1 MDKNFIKDNN
11 LNEAVKRF
19 KQIAEYKSP
28 RQSLKQLNEFTFITN
43 SQVDE
48 DDNDDNMQQQQ
59 NADMNQQPQ
68 GMSPEPQNQDGNMNG
83 QMDGNMQPQASE
95 MPQNGMEMSQ
105 DNNAMPQDG
114 GNMQQGDEE
123 MSMGDDDMGFPGVE
137 EDGVE
142 TEEMEPEDEVI
153 DVDEL
158 TQSQETTEFKVDN
171 VDDKLNKVLKII
183 SKFNDAIEAN
193 DQKIEDLKK
202 EFQKR
207 NPTAEETLNLR
218 SLASYPFSERPDEY
232 WKKQQQEHPN
242 YNVISDNDVSTA
254 DEQKEFEIRKGDIDN
269 FNERDIM
276 KSLGES
282 HIKLSDFLQFQKKE
296 VVGKKKLRPLK
307 FSQIF
312 KC

>member
-1 MDKNFIKDNN
+1 MKNNTDLIKQYK
-11 LNEAVKRF
+11 LEEAVKRIQ
-19 KQIAEYKSP
+19 KINEY
-28 RQSLKQLNEFTFITN
+28 TFYDSTM
-43 SQVDE
+43 VE
-48 DDNDDNMQQQQ
+48 DDQDP
-59 NADMNQQPQ
+59 NA
-68 GMSPEPQNQDGNMNG
+68 
-83 QMDGNMQPQASE
+83 MDGDPNGGMPPMDDPNAMGPDPNMMGGDPNGGMPPMGGDPNAMGGEPNMMGGDPNGE
-95 MPQNGMEMSQ
+95 MPPM
-105 DNNAMPQDG
+105 DDPNAMDG
-114 GNMQQGDEE
+114 DPNGEISSMDDPNAMGDEE
-123 MSMGDDDMGFPGVE
+123 GIEDIDM
-137 EDGVE
+137 E
-142 TEEMEPEDEVI
+142 TEQPGDEVI

-282 HIKLSDFLQFQKKE
+282 HIKLSDFLEF
-296 VVGKKKLRPLK
+296 
-307 FSQIF
+307 
-312 KC
+312 

>member
-1 MDKNFIKDNN
+1 MKNNTDLIKQYK
-11 LNEAVKRF
+11 LEEAVKRIQ
-19 KQIAEYKSP
+19 KINEY
-28 RQSLKQLNEFTFITN
+28 TFYDSTM
-43 SQVDE
+43 VE
-48 DDNDDNMQQQQ
+48 DD
-59 NADMNQQPQ
+59 
-68 GMSPEPQNQDGNMNG
+68 QD
-83 QMDGNMQPQASE
+83 P
-95 MPQNGMEMSQ
+95 
-105 DNNAMPQDG
+105 NAMG
-114 GNMQQGDEE
+114 GNPNGGMPPMGGDPNAMGPDPNMMGGDPNGGMAPMDDPNAMGADPNGGMPPMDDPNAMGEDPNAMGADPNGGMPPMDDPNMMGGEDIEDIDMETEQPGDE
-123 MSMGDDDMGFPGVE
+123 V
-137 EDGVE
+137 V
-142 TEEMEPEDEVI
+142 

-158 TQSQETTEFKVDN
+158 TQSQEATEFKVDN

-232 WKKQQQEHPN
+232 WKKQQQDHPN

-269 FNERDIM
+269 FNEREVM

-282 HIKLSDFLQFQKKE
+282 HIKLSDFLQF
-296 VVGKKKLRPLK
+296 
-307 FSQIF
+307 
-312 KC
+312 

>member
-1 MDKNFIKDNN
+1 MKNNTDLIKQYK
-11 LNEAVKRF
+11 LEEAVKRIQ
-19 KQIAEYKSP
+19 KINEY
-28 RQSLKQLNEFTFITN
+28 TFYDSTM
-43 SQVDE
+43 VE
-48 DDNDDNMQQQQ
+48 DD
-59 NADMNQQPQ
+59 
-68 GMSPEPQNQDGNMNG
+68 QD
-83 QMDGNMQPQASE
+83 P
-95 MPQNGMEMSQ
+95 
-105 DNNAMPQDG
+105 NAMG
-114 GNMQQGDEE
+114 GDPNMTGGDPNGG
-123 MSMGDDDMGFPGVE
+123 MPPMGDDPNAMGGDPNGEMAPMNDPNMMGGDPNGAMPPMDDPNMMGGDPNGAMPPMDDPNMMGGE
-137 EDGVE
+137 EDIE
-142 TEEMEPEDEVI
+142 DIDIEEEQPGDEVV

-158 TQSQETTEFKVDN
+158 TQSQEATEFKVDN

-254 DEQKEFEIRKGDIDN
+254 DEQKEFIRKGDIDN

-282 HIKLSDFLQFQKKE
+282 HIKLSDFLQF
-296 VVGKKKLRPLK
+296 
-307 FSQIF
+307 
-312 KC
+312 

>member
-1 MDKNFIKDNN
+1 MKNNTDLIKQYK
-11 LNEAVKRF
+11 LEEAVKRIQ
-19 KQIAEYKSP
+19 KINEY
-28 RQSLKQLNEFTFITN
+28 TFYDSTM
-43 SQVDE
+43 VE
-48 DDNDDNMQQQQ
+48 DDQDP
-59 NADMNQQPQ
+59 NA
-68 GMSPEPQNQDGNMNG
+68 
-83 QMDGNMQPQASE
+83 MDGDPNGE
-95 MPQNGMEMSQ
+95 MPPMDDPNAMGGEPNMMGGDPNGEMLPMDDPNAMDGDPNGEMSSM
-105 DNNAMPQDG
+105 DDPNIMGGDPNAM
-114 GNMQQGDEE
+114 GDEE
-123 MSMGDDDMGFPGVE
+123 DIEDIDM
-137 EDGVE
+137 E
-142 TEEMEPEDEVI
+142 TEQPGDEVI

-282 HIKLSDFLQFQKKE
+282 HIKLSDFLQF
-296 VVGKKKLRPLK
+296 
-307 FSQIF
+307 
-312 KC
+312 

>member
-1 MDKNFIKDNN
+1 MEKNTDLIKQYK
-11 LNEAVKRF
+11 LEEAIKRIQKINE
-19 KQIAEYKSP
+19 Y
-28 RQSLKQLNEFTFITN
+28 TFYDSTM
-43 SQVDE
+43 VE
-48 DDNDDNMQQQQ
+48 DD
-59 NADMNQQPQ
+59 
-68 GMSPEPQNQDGNMNG
+68 QD
-83 QMDGNMQPQASE
+83 P
-95 MPQNGMEMSQ
+95 
-105 DNNAMPQDG
+105 NAMGGDPNAMG
-114 GNMQQGDEE
+114 GNPNGGMPPMGGDPNAMGPDPNMMGGDPNGGMAPMDDPNAMGADPNGGMPPMDDPNAMGEDPNAMGADPNGGMPPMDDPNMMGGEDIEDIDMETEQPGDE
-123 MSMGDDDMGFPGVE
+123 V
-137 EDGVE
+137 V
-142 TEEMEPEDEVI
+142 

-158 TQSQETTEFKVDN
+158 TQSQEATEFKVDN

-232 WKKQQQEHPN
+232 WKKQQQDHPN

-269 FNERDIM
+269 FNEREVM

-282 HIKLSDFLQFQKKE
+282 HIKLSDFLQF
-296 VVGKKKLRPLK
+296 
-307 FSQIF
+307 
-312 KC
+312 

>member
-1 MDKNFIKDNN
+1 MKNNTDLIKQYK
-11 LNEAVKRF
+11 LEEAVKRIQ
-19 KQIAEYKSP
+19 KINEY
-28 RQSLKQLNEFTFITN
+28 TFYDSTM
-43 SQVDE
+43 VE
-48 DDNDDNMQQQQ
+48 DD
-59 NADMNQQPQ
+59 
-68 GMSPEPQNQDGNMNG
+68 QD
-83 QMDGNMQPQASE
+83 P
-95 MPQNGMEMSQ
+95 
-105 DNNAMPQDG
+105 NAMGGDPNAMG
-114 GNMQQGDEE
+114 GNPNGGMPPMGGDPNAMGADPNAMGPDPNMMGGDPNGGMAPMDDPNAMGADPNGGMPSMDDPNAMGGDPNAMGADPNGGMPPMDDPNMMGGEGIEDIDMETEQPGDE
-123 MSMGDDDMGFPGVE
+123 V
-137 EDGVE
+137 V
-142 TEEMEPEDEVI
+142 

-158 TQSQETTEFKVDN
+158 TQSQEATEFKVDN

-232 WKKQQQEHPN
+232 WKKQQQDHPN

-269 FNERDIM
+269 FNEREVM

-282 HIKLSDFLQFQKKE
+282 HIKLSDFLQF
-296 VVGKKKLRPLK
+296 
-307 FSQIF
+307 
-312 KC
+312 

>member
-1 MDKNFIKDNN
+1 MKNNTDLIKQYK
-11 LNEAVKRF
+11 LEEAVKRIQ
-19 KQIAEYKSP
+19 KINEY
-28 RQSLKQLNEFTFITN
+28 TFYDSTM
-43 SQVDE
+43 VE
-48 DDNDDNMQQQQ
+48 DDQDPNAMGGDPNGGMPPMDDPNAMGTDPNMMGGDP
-59 NADMNQQPQ
+59 NAMGGEPNMTGGDPNGEMPPMDDPNAMDGDPN
-68 GMSPEPQNQDGNMNG
+68 GEMSP
-83 QMDGNMQPQASE
+83 MDDPNIMGGDP
-95 MPQNGMEMSQ
+95 
-105 DNNAMPQDG
+105 NAM
-114 GNMQQGDEE
+114 GDEE
-123 MSMGDDDMGFPGVE
+123 DIEDIDM
-137 EDGVE
+137 E
-142 TEEMEPEDEVI
+142 TEQPGDEVI

-232 WKKQQQEHPN
+232 WKKQQQDHPN
-242 YNVISDNDVSTA
+242 YNVITDNDVSTA

-282 HIKLSDFLQFQKKE
+282 HIKLSDFLQF
-296 VVGKKKLRPLK
+296 
-307 FSQIF
+307 
-312 KC
+312 

>member
-1 MDKNFIKDNN
+1 MKNNTDLIKQYK
-11 LNEAVKRF
+11 LEEAVKRIQ
-19 KQIAEYKSP
+19 KINEY
-28 RQSLKQLNEFTFITN
+28 TFYDSTM
-43 SQVDE
+43 VE
-48 DDNDDNMQQQQ
+48 DDQDP
-59 NADMNQQPQ
+59 NAMGGDPNA
-68 GMSPEPQNQDGNMNG
+68 
-83 QMDGNMQPQASE
+83 MDGNPNGG
-95 MPQNGMEMSQ
+95 MPPMGA
-105 DNNAMPQDG
+105 DPNAMGPDPNMMG
-114 GNMQQGDEE
+114 GDPNGGMAPIDDPNAMGADPNGGMPPMDDPNAMGEDPNAMGADPNGGMPPMDDPNMMGGEDIEDIDMETEQPGDE
-123 MSMGDDDMGFPGVE
+123 V
-137 EDGVE
+137 V
-142 TEEMEPEDEVI
+142 

-158 TQSQETTEFKVDN
+158 TQSQEATEFKVDN

-232 WKKQQQEHPN
+232 WKKQQQDHPN

-269 FNERDIM
+269 FNEREVM

-282 HIKLSDFLQFQKKE
+282 HIKLSDFLQF
-296 VVGKKKLRPLK
+296 
-307 FSQIF
+307 
-312 KC
+312 

>member
-1 MDKNFIKDNN
+1 MEKNTDLIKQYK
-11 LNEAVKRF
+11 LEEAVKRIQ
-19 KQIAEYKSP
+19 KINEY
-28 RQSLKQLNEFTFITN
+28 TFYDSTM
-43 SQVDE
+43 VE
-48 DDNDDNMQQQQ
+48 DDQDPNAMGGNPNGGMPPMGGDPNAMGADPNMMGGDPNGGMAPMGDPNAMGADPNAMGGDPNGGMPPMDDP
-59 NADMNQQPQ
+59 NAMGGDPNAMGADPNG
-68 GMSPEPQNQDGNMNG
+68 GMPP
-83 QMDGNMQPQASE
+83 MDGPNMMGGEEDIEDIDMETEQP
-95 MPQNGMEMSQ
+95 
-105 DNNAMPQDG
+105 
-114 GNMQQGDEE
+114 GDE
-123 MSMGDDDMGFPGVE
+123 V
-137 EDGVE
+137 V
-142 TEEMEPEDEVI
+142 

-158 TQSQETTEFKVDN
+158 TQSQEATEFKVDN

-232 WKKQQQEHPN
+232 WKKQQQDHPN

-269 FNERDIM
+269 FNEREVM

-282 HIKLSDFLQFQKKE
+282 HIKLSDFLQF
-296 VVGKKKLRPLK
+296 
-307 FSQIF
+307 
-312 KC
+312 

>member
-1 MDKNFIKDNN
+1 MKNNTDLIKQYK
-11 LNEAVKRF
+11 LEEAVKRIQ
-19 KQIAEYKSP
+19 KINEY
-28 RQSLKQLNEFTFITN
+28 TFYDSTM
-43 SQVDE
+43 VE
-48 DDNDDNMQQQQ
+48 DDQDPNAMGGDPNAMGGNPNGGMPPMGADPNAMGADPNMMGGDPNGGMAPMDDP
-59 NADMNQQPQ
+59 NAMGADPNG
-68 GMSPEPQNQDGNMNG
+68 GMPPMDDPNAMEGDPNAMGADPNG
-83 QMDGNMQPQASE
+83 E
-95 MPQNGMEMSQ
+95 MPPMDDPNMMGGEDIEDIDMETEQ
-105 DNNAMPQDG
+105 P
-114 GNMQQGDEE
+114 GDE
-123 MSMGDDDMGFPGVE
+123 V
-137 EDGVE
+137 V
-142 TEEMEPEDEVI
+142 

-158 TQSQETTEFKVDN
+158 TQSQEATEFKVDN

-232 WKKQQQEHPN
+232 WKKQQQDHPN

-282 HIKLSDFLQFQKKE
+282 HIKLSDFLQF
-296 VVGKKKLRPLK
+296 
-307 FSQIF
+307 
-312 KC
+312 

>member
-1 MDKNFIKDNN
+1 MKNNTDLIKQYK
-11 LNEAVKRF
+11 LEEAVKRIQ
-19 KQIAEYKSP
+19 KINEY
-28 RQSLKQLNEFTFITN
+28 TFYDSTM
-43 SQVDE
+43 VE
-48 DDNDDNMQQQQ
+48 DDQDPNAMDGDPNAMGGNPNGGMPPMDDPNAMGPNPNMMGGDPNGEMPPMGGDP
-59 NADMNQQPQ
+59 NAMGGEPNMMGGDPN
-68 GMSPEPQNQDGNMNG
+68 GEMSP
-83 QMDGNMQPQASE
+83 MDDP
-95 MPQNGMEMSQ
+95 
-105 DNNAMPQDG
+105 NAMG
-114 GNMQQGDEE
+114 GDPNGGMPPMDDPNAIGDEE
-123 MSMGDDDMGFPGVE
+123 DIEDIDM
-137 EDGVE
+137 E
-142 TEEMEPEDEVI
+142 TEQPGDEVI

-232 WKKQQQEHPN
+232 WKKQQQDHPN

-282 HIKLSDFLQFQKKE
+282 HIKLSDFLQF
-296 VVGKKKLRPLK
+296 
-307 FSQIF
+307 
-312 KC
+312 

>member
-1 MDKNFIKDNN
+1 MPPIGDPMMGGDPNAMGG
-11 LNEAVKRF
+11 E
-19 KQIAEYKSP
+19 P
-28 RQSLKQLNEFTFITN
+28 
-43 SQVDE
+43 
-48 DDNDDNMQQQQ
+48 NMMGG
-59 NADMNQQPQ
+59 DP
-68 GMSPEPQNQDGNMNG
+68 NG
-83 QMDGNMQPQASE
+83 E
-95 MPQNGMEMSQ
+95 MPPM
-105 DNNAMPQDG
+105 DDPNAMG
-114 GNMQQGDEE
+114 GDPNGGMPPMDDPNAMGDEE
-123 MSMGDDDMGFPGVE
+123 DIEDIDM
-137 EDGVE
+137 E
-142 TEEMEPEDEVI
+142 TEQPGDEVI

-232 WKKQQQEHPN
+232 WKKQQQDHPN

-282 HIKLSDFLQFQKKE
+282 HIKLSDFLQF
-296 VVGKKKLRPLK
+296 
-307 FSQIF
+307 
-312 KC
+312 

>member
-1 MDKNFIKDNN
+1 MKNNTDLIKQYK
-11 LNEAVKRF
+11 LEEAVKRIQ
-19 KQIAEYKSP
+19 KINEY
-28 RQSLKQLNEFTFITN
+28 TFYDSTM
-43 SQVDE
+43 VE
-48 DDNDDNMQQQQ
+48 DD
-59 NADMNQQPQ
+59 
-68 GMSPEPQNQDGNMNG
+68 QD
-83 QMDGNMQPQASE
+83 P
-95 MPQNGMEMSQ
+95 
-105 DNNAMPQDG
+105 NAMGGDPNAMG
-114 GNMQQGDEE
+114 GNPNGGMPPMGADPNAMGADPNMMGGDPNGGMAPMDDPNVMGADPNGEIPPMDDPNAMGADPNGGMPPMDDPNMMGGEGIEDIDIETEQPGDE
-123 MSMGDDDMGFPGVE
+123 V
-137 EDGVE
+137 V
-142 TEEMEPEDEVI
+142 

-158 TQSQETTEFKVDN
+158 TQSQEATEFKVDN

-232 WKKQQQEHPN
+232 WKKQQQDHPN

-282 HIKLSDFLQFQKKE
+282 HIKLSDFLQF
-296 VVGKKKLRPLK
+296 
-307 FSQIF
+307 
-312 KC
+312 

>member
-1 MDKNFIKDNN
+1 MKNNTDLIKQYK
-11 LNEAVKRF
+11 LEEAVKRIQ
-19 KQIAEYKSP
+19 KINEY
-28 RQSLKQLNEFTFITN
+28 TFYGSTM
-43 SQVDE
+43 VE
-48 DDNDDNMQQQQ
+48 DD
-59 NADMNQQPQ
+59 
-68 GMSPEPQNQDGNMNG
+68 QD
-83 QMDGNMQPQASE
+83 P
-95 MPQNGMEMSQ
+95 
-105 DNNAMPQDG
+105 NAMGADPNG
-114 GNMQQGDEE
+114 GMPPMGGDPNAMGPDPNMMGGDPNGGMAPMDDPNAMGAEPNGGMPPMDDPNAMGGDPNAMGADPNGGMPPMDDPNMMGGEEGIEDIDMETEQPGDE
-123 MSMGDDDMGFPGVE
+123 V
-137 EDGVE
+137 V
-142 TEEMEPEDEVI
+142 

-158 TQSQETTEFKVDN
+158 TQSQEATEFKVDN

-232 WKKQQQEHPN
+232 WKKQQQDHPN

-269 FNERDIM
+269 FNEREVM

-282 HIKLSDFLQFQKKE
+282 HIKLSDFLQF
-296 VVGKKKLRPLK
+296 
-307 FSQIF
+307 
-312 KC
+312 

>member
-1 MDKNFIKDNN
+1 MKNNTDLIKQYK
-11 LNEAVKRF
+11 LEEAVKRIQ
-19 KQIAEYKSP
+19 KINEY
-28 RQSLKQLNEFTFITN
+28 TFYDSTM
-43 SQVDE
+43 VE
-48 DDNDDNMQQQQ
+48 DD
-59 NADMNQQPQ
+59 
-68 GMSPEPQNQDGNMNG
+68 QD
-83 QMDGNMQPQASE
+83 P
-95 MPQNGMEMSQ
+95 
-105 DNNAMPQDG
+105 NAMG
-114 GNMQQGDEE
+114 GDPNAMGADPNGGMPPMGADPNMMGGDPNGAMPPMDDPNAMGPDPNMMGGDPNGGMPPMGADPNAMGGDPNGAMPPMDDPNMMGGKEDIEDIDIEEEQPGDE
-123 MSMGDDDMGFPGVE
+123 V
-137 EDGVE
+137 V
-142 TEEMEPEDEVI
+142 

-158 TQSQETTEFKVDN
+158 TQSQEATEFKVDN

-269 FNERDIM
+269 FNEREVM

-282 HIKLSDFLQFQKKE
+282 HIKLSDFLQF
-296 VVGKKKLRPLK
+296 
-307 FSQIF
+307 
-312 KC
+312 

>member
-1 MDKNFIKDNN
+1 MEKNTDLIKQYK
-11 LNEAVKRF
+11 LEEAVKRIQ
-19 KQIAEYKSP
+19 KINEY
-28 RQSLKQLNEFTFITN
+28 TFYDSTM
-43 SQVDE
+43 VE
-48 DDNDDNMQQQQ
+48 DD
-59 NADMNQQPQ
+59 
-68 GMSPEPQNQDGNMNG
+68 QD
-83 QMDGNMQPQASE
+83 P
-95 MPQNGMEMSQ
+95 
-105 DNNAMPQDG
+105 NAMGGDPNAMG
-114 GNMQQGDEE
+114 GNPNGGMPPMGGDPNAMGPDPNMMGGDPNGGMAPMDDPNAMGADPNGGMPPMDDPNAMEGDPNAMGADPNGGMPPMDDPNMMGGEEDIEDIDMETEQPGDE
-123 MSMGDDDMGFPGVE
+123 V
-137 EDGVE
+137 V
-142 TEEMEPEDEVI
+142 

-158 TQSQETTEFKVDN
+158 TQSQEATEFKVDN

-232 WKKQQQEHPN
+232 WKKQQQDHPN

-269 FNERDIM
+269 FNEREVM

-282 HIKLSDFLQFQKKE
+282 HIKLSDFLQF
-296 VVGKKKLRPLK
+296 
-307 FSQIF
+307 
-312 KC
+312 

>member
-1 MDKNFIKDNN
+1 MKNNTDLIKQYK
-11 LNEAVKRF
+11 LEEAVKRIQ
-19 KQIAEYKSP
+19 KINEY
-28 RQSLKQLNEFTFITN
+28 TFYDSTM
-43 SQVDE
+43 VE
-48 DDNDDNMQQQQ
+48 DD
-59 NADMNQQPQ
+59 
-68 GMSPEPQNQDGNMNG
+68 QD
-83 QMDGNMQPQASE
+83 P
-95 MPQNGMEMSQ
+95 
-105 DNNAMPQDG
+105 NAMGGDPNAMG
-114 GNMQQGDEE
+114 GNPNGGMPPMGADPNMMGADPNMMGGDPNGGMAPMDDPNAMGADPNGGMPPMDDPNAMGGDPNAMGADPNGGMPPMDDPNMMGGEDIEDIDMETEQPGDE
-123 MSMGDDDMGFPGVE
+123 V
-137 EDGVE
+137 V
-142 TEEMEPEDEVI
+142 

-158 TQSQETTEFKVDN
+158 TQSQEATEFKVDN

-232 WKKQQQEHPN
+232 WKKQQQDHPN

-269 FNERDIM
+269 FNEREVM

-282 HIKLSDFLQFQKKE
+282 HIKLSDFLQF
-296 VVGKKKLRPLK
+296 
-307 FSQIF
+307 
-312 KC
+312 

>member
-1 MDKNFIKDNN
+1 MKNNTDLIKQYK
-11 LNEAVKRF
+11 LEEAVKRIQ
-19 KQIAEYKSP
+19 KINEY
-28 RQSLKQLNEFTFITN
+28 TFYDSTM
-43 SQVDE
+43 VE
-48 DDNDDNMQQQQ
+48 DD
-59 NADMNQQPQ
+59 
-68 GMSPEPQNQDGNMNG
+68 QD
-83 QMDGNMQPQASE
+83 P
-95 MPQNGMEMSQ
+95 
-105 DNNAMPQDG
+105 NAMGADPNG
-114 GNMQQGDEE
+114 GMPPMGGDPNAMGADPNMMGGDPNGGMAPMDDPNAMGAEPNGGMPPMDDPNAMGGDPNVMGADPNGGMPPMDDPNMMGGEGIEDIDMETEQPGDE
-123 MSMGDDDMGFPGVE
+123 V
-137 EDGVE
+137 V
-142 TEEMEPEDEVI
+142 

-158 TQSQETTEFKVDN
+158 TQSQEATEFKVDN

-232 WKKQQQEHPN
+232 WKKQQQDHPN

-269 FNERDIM
+269 FNEREVM

-282 HIKLSDFLQFQKKE
+282 HIKLSDFLQF
-296 VVGKKKLRPLK
+296 
-307 FSQIF
+307 
-312 KC
+312 

>member
-1 MDKNFIKDNN
+1 MKNNTDLIKQYK
-11 LNEAVKRF
+11 LEEAVKRIQ
-19 KQIAEYKSP
+19 KINEY
-28 RQSLKQLNEFTFITN
+28 TFYDSTM
-43 SQVDE
+43 VE
-48 DDNDDNMQQQQ
+48 DD
-59 NADMNQQPQ
+59 
-68 GMSPEPQNQDGNMNG
+68 QD
-83 QMDGNMQPQASE
+83 P
-95 MPQNGMEMSQ
+95 
-105 DNNAMPQDG
+105 NAMGGDPNAMG
-114 GNMQQGDEE
+114 GNPNGGMPPMGGDPNA
-123 MSMGDDDMGFPGVE
+123 MGDDPNMMGGDPNGGMAPMDDPNAMGADPNGGMPPMDDPNAMGGDPNAMGADPNGGMPPMDDPNMMGGEGIEDIDM
-137 EDGVE
+137 E
-142 TEEMEPEDEVI
+142 TEQPGDEVV

-158 TQSQETTEFKVDN
+158 TQSQEATEFKVDN

-232 WKKQQQEHPN
+232 WKKQQQDHPN

-269 FNERDIM
+269 FNEREVM

-282 HIKLSDFLQFQKKE
+282 HIKLSDFLQF
-296 VVGKKKLRPLK
+296 
-307 FSQIF
+307 
-312 KC
+312 

>member
-1 MDKNFIKDNN
+1 MKNNTDLIKQYK
-11 LNEAVKRF
+11 LEEAVKRIQ
-19 KQIAEYKSP
+19 KINEY
-28 RQSLKQLNEFTFITN
+28 TFYDSTM
-43 SQVDE
+43 VE
-48 DDNDDNMQQQQ
+48 DD
-59 NADMNQQPQ
+59 
-68 GMSPEPQNQDGNMNG
+68 QD
-83 QMDGNMQPQASE
+83 P
-95 MPQNGMEMSQ
+95 
-105 DNNAMPQDG
+105 NAMGGDPNAMG
-114 GNMQQGDEE
+114 GNPNGGMPPMGGDPNAMGPDPNMMGGDPNGGMAPMDDPNAMGADPNGGTPPMDDPNAMGEDPNAMGADPNGGMPPMDDPNMMGGEDIEDIDMETEQPGDE
-123 MSMGDDDMGFPGVE
+123 V
-137 EDGVE
+137 V
-142 TEEMEPEDEVI
+142 

-158 TQSQETTEFKVDN
+158 TQSQEATEFKVDN

-232 WKKQQQEHPN
+232 WKKQQQDHPN

-269 FNERDIM
+269 FNEREVM

-282 HIKLSDFLQFQKKE
+282 HIKLSDFLQF
-296 VVGKKKLRPLK
+296 
-307 FSQIF
+307 
-312 KC
+312 

>member
-1 MDKNFIKDNN
+1 MENNTDLIKQYKLEEAIKRIQKINEYTFYDSSMVEDDQDPNAMGGDPNGAMPPMNDPNAMGPDPNGEMPPMGGDPNAMGGDPNGAMPPMDDPNAMGGDPNAMDGGPN
-11 LNEAVKRF
+11 GEMPPMDDPNMMGDDPNAMG
-19 KQIAEYKSP
+19 
-28 RQSLKQLNEFTFITN
+28 
-43 SQVDE
+43 DE
-48 DDNDDNMQQQQ
+48 DDIEDIDIETE
-59 NADMNQQPQ
+59 QP
-68 GMSPEPQNQDGNMNG
+68 
-83 QMDGNMQPQASE
+83 
-95 MPQNGMEMSQ
+95 
-105 DNNAMPQDG
+105 
-114 GNMQQGDEE
+114 GDE
-123 MSMGDDDMGFPGVE
+123 V
-137 EDGVE
+137 V
-142 TEEMEPEDEVI
+142 

-218 SLASYPFSERPDEY
+218 SLTSYPFSERPDEY
-232 WKKQQQEHPN
+232 WKKQQQDHPN

-269 FNERDIM
+269 FNEREVM

-282 HIKLSDFLQFQKKE
+282 HIKLSDFLQF
-296 VVGKKKLRPLK
+296 
-307 FSQIF
+307 
-312 KC
+312 

>member
-1 MDKNFIKDNN
+1 MKNNTDLIKQYK
-11 LNEAVKRF
+11 LEEAVKRIQ
-19 KQIAEYKSP
+19 KINEY
-28 RQSLKQLNEFTFITN
+28 TFYDSTM
-43 SQVDE
+43 VE
-48 DDNDDNMQQQQ
+48 DD
-59 NADMNQQPQ
+59 
-68 GMSPEPQNQDGNMNG
+68 QD
-83 QMDGNMQPQASE
+83 P
-95 MPQNGMEMSQ
+95 
-105 DNNAMPQDG
+105 NAMGADPNG
-114 GNMQQGDEE
+114 GMPPMGGDPNAMGADPNMMGGDPNGGMAPMDDPNTMGAEPNGGMPPMDDPNAMGGDPNAMGTDPNGGMPPMDDPNMMGGEDIEDIDMETEQPGDE
-123 MSMGDDDMGFPGVE
+123 V
-137 EDGVE
+137 V
-142 TEEMEPEDEVI
+142 

-158 TQSQETTEFKVDN
+158 TQSQEATEFKVDN

-232 WKKQQQEHPN
+232 WKKQQQDHPN

-269 FNERDIM
+269 FNEREVM

-282 HIKLSDFLQFQKKE
+282 HIKLSDFLQF
-296 VVGKKKLRPLK
+296 
-307 FSQIF
+307 
-312 KC
+312 

>member
-1 MDKNFIKDNN
+1 MKNNTDLIKQYK
-11 LNEAVKRF
+11 LEEAVKRIQ
-19 KQIAEYKSP
+19 KINEY
-28 RQSLKQLNEFTFITN
+28 TFYDSTM
-43 SQVDE
+43 VE
-48 DDNDDNMQQQQ
+48 DD
-59 NADMNQQPQ
+59 
-68 GMSPEPQNQDGNMNG
+68 QD
-83 QMDGNMQPQASE
+83 P
-95 MPQNGMEMSQ
+95 
-105 DNNAMPQDG
+105 NAMG
-114 GNMQQGDEE
+114 GDPNAMGADPNGGMAPMGGDPNAMGADPNMMGGDPNGGMAPMDDPNAMGADPNGGMAPMGGDPNAMGGDPNAMGADPNGGMPPMDDPNMMGGEDIDMETEQPGDE
-123 MSMGDDDMGFPGVE
+123 V
-137 EDGVE
+137 V
-142 TEEMEPEDEVI
+142 

-158 TQSQETTEFKVDN
+158 TQSQEATEFKVDN

-232 WKKQQQEHPN
+232 WKKQQQDHPN

-269 FNERDIM
+269 FNEREVM

-282 HIKLSDFLQFQKKE
+282 HIKLSDFLQF
-296 VVGKKKLRPLK
+296 
-307 FSQIF
+307 
-312 KC
+312 

>member
-1 MDKNFIKDNN
+1 MKNNTDLIKQYK
-11 LNEAVKRF
+11 LEEAVKRIQ
-19 KQIAEYKSP
+19 KINEY
-28 RQSLKQLNEFTFITN
+28 TFYDSTM
-43 SQVDE
+43 VE
-48 DDNDDNMQQQQ
+48 DD
-59 NADMNQQPQ
+59 
-68 GMSPEPQNQDGNMNG
+68 QD
-83 QMDGNMQPQASE
+83 P
-95 MPQNGMEMSQ
+95 
-105 DNNAMPQDG
+105 NAMG
-114 GNMQQGDEE
+114 GDPNMTGGDPNGG
-123 MSMGDDDMGFPGVE
+123 MPPMGDDPNAMGGDPNGEMAPMNDPNTIGPDPNMMGGE
-137 EDGVE
+137 EDIE
-142 TEEMEPEDEVI
+142 DIDIEEEQPGDEVV

-158 TQSQETTEFKVDN
+158 TQSQEATEFKVDN

-254 DEQKEFEIRKGDIDN
+254 DEQKEFIRKGDIDN

-282 HIKLSDFLQFQKKE
+282 HIKLSDFLQF
-296 VVGKKKLRPLK
+296 
-307 FSQIF
+307 
-312 KC
+312 

>member
-1 MDKNFIKDNN
+1 MNMKNNTDLIKQYK
-11 LNEAVKRF
+11 LEEAVKRIQ
-19 KQIAEYKSP
+19 KINEY
-28 RQSLKQLNEFTFITN
+28 TFYDSTM
-43 SQVDE
+43 VE
-48 DDNDDNMQQQQ
+48 DD
-59 NADMNQQPQ
+59 
-68 GMSPEPQNQDGNMNG
+68 QD
-83 QMDGNMQPQASE
+83 P
-95 MPQNGMEMSQ
+95 
-105 DNNAMPQDG
+105 NAMGGDPNAMG
-114 GNMQQGDEE
+114 GNPNGGMPPMGADPNA
-123 MSMGDDDMGFPGVE
+123 MGDDPNMMGGDPNGGMAPMDDPNMMGADPNGGMPPMDDPNAMGGDPNAMGADPNGGMPPMDDPNMMGGEGIEDIDM
-137 EDGVE
+137 E
-142 TEEMEPEDEVI
+142 TEQPGDEVI

-232 WKKQQQEHPN
+232 WKKQQQDHPN

-282 HIKLSDFLQFQKKE
+282 HIKLSDFLQF
-296 VVGKKKLRPLK
+296 
-307 FSQIF
+307 
-312 KC
+312 

>member
-1 MDKNFIKDNN
+1 MKNNTDLIKQYK
-11 LNEAVKRF
+11 LEEAVKRIQ
-19 KQIAEYKSP
+19 KINEY
-28 RQSLKQLNEFTFITN
+28 TFYDSTM
-43 SQVDE
+43 VE
-48 DDNDDNMQQQQ
+48 DD
-59 NADMNQQPQ
+59 
-68 GMSPEPQNQDGNMNG
+68 QD
-83 QMDGNMQPQASE
+83 P
-95 MPQNGMEMSQ
+95 
-105 DNNAMPQDG
+105 NAMGADPNG
-114 GNMQQGDEE
+114 GMPPMGGDPNAMGADPNMMGGDPNGGMPPMDDPNMMGGEDIEDIDMETEQPGDE
-123 MSMGDDDMGFPGVE
+123 V
-137 EDGVE
+137 V
-142 TEEMEPEDEVI
+142 

-158 TQSQETTEFKVDN
+158 TQSQEATEFKVDN

-232 WKKQQQEHPN
+232 WKKQQQDHPN

-269 FNERDIM
+269 FNEREVM

-282 HIKLSDFLQFQKKE
+282 HIKLSDFLQF
-296 VVGKKKLRPLK
+296 
-307 FSQIF
+307 
-312 KC
+312 

>member
-1 MDKNFIKDNN
+1 MKNNTDLIKQYK
-11 LNEAVKRF
+11 LEEAVKRIQ
-19 KQIAEYKSP
+19 KINEY
-28 RQSLKQLNEFTFITN
+28 TFYDSTM
-43 SQVDE
+43 VE
-48 DDNDDNMQQQQ
+48 DD
-59 NADMNQQPQ
+59 
-68 GMSPEPQNQDGNMNG
+68 QD
-83 QMDGNMQPQASE
+83 P
-95 MPQNGMEMSQ
+95 
-105 DNNAMPQDG
+105 NAMGGDPNAMG
-114 GNMQQGDEE
+114 GNPNGGMPPMGGDPNAMGADPNMMGGDPNGGMAPMDDPNMMGADPNGGMPPMDDPNAMGGDPNAMGADPNGGMPPMDDPNMMGGEDIEDIDMETEQPGDE
-123 MSMGDDDMGFPGVE
+123 V
-137 EDGVE
+137 V
-142 TEEMEPEDEVI
+142 

-158 TQSQETTEFKVDN
+158 TQSQEATEFKVDN

-232 WKKQQQEHPN
+232 WKKQQQDHPN

-269 FNERDIM
+269 FNEREVM

-282 HIKLSDFLQFQKKE
+282 HIKLSDFLQF
-296 VVGKKKLRPLK
+296 
-307 FSQIF
+307 
-312 KC
+312 

>member
-1 MDKNFIKDNN
+1 MKNNTDLIKQYK
-11 LNEAVKRF
+11 LEEAVKRIQ
-19 KQIAEYKSP
+19 KINEY
-28 RQSLKQLNEFTFITN
+28 TFYDSTM
-43 SQVDE
+43 VE
-48 DDNDDNMQQQQ
+48 DD
-59 NADMNQQPQ
+59 
-68 GMSPEPQNQDGNMNG
+68 QD
-83 QMDGNMQPQASE
+83 P
-95 MPQNGMEMSQ
+95 
-105 DNNAMPQDG
+105 NAMG
-114 GNMQQGDEE
+114 GNPNGGMPPMGGDPNAMGPDPNMMGGDPNGGMPPMDDPNAMGADPNAMGGDPNGGMPPMDDPNAMGADPNMMGGDPNGGMPPMDDPNMMGGEGIEDIDMETEQPGDE
-123 MSMGDDDMGFPGVE
+123 V
-137 EDGVE
+137 V
-142 TEEMEPEDEVI
+142 

-158 TQSQETTEFKVDN
+158 TQSQEATEFKVDN

-232 WKKQQQEHPN
+232 WKKQQQDHPN

-269 FNERDIM
+269 FNEREVM

-282 HIKLSDFLQFQKKE
+282 HIKLSDFLQF
-296 VVGKKKLRPLK
+296 
-307 FSQIF
+307 
-312 KC
+312 